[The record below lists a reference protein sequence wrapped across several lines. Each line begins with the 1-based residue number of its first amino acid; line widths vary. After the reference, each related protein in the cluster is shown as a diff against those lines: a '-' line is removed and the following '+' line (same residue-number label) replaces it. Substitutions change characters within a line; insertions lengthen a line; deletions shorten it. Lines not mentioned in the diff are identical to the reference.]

1 MEKTVITLYLKF
13 NGRCQLLNAR
23 AILVKVAT
31 AMSLKF
37 SLVLKLVSLS
47 QKKLFIFPQASAEN
61 CLPAASSSLLLTAI
75 GEVTWHLVMLS
86 CL

>member
-75 GEVTWHLVMLS
+75 GEVTWHLVRPS